1 MKIRN
6 TLFLFV
12 LVAIVSA
19 CSSPQNQENTNLAN
33 KIQNLENKIEGL
45 QKQLQD
51 QKLKTR
57 ISFMQ
62 ISSNPIVN
70 TPFEDF
76 VFASDDFWKK
86 TTDVA
91 SFHCSRRC
99 IEAGEARQKTC
110 ATLPEG
116 QEKKQCY
123 DASAKKGNF
132 CHLNCQKEFP
142 PKFE

>member
-1 MKIRN
+1 MKILN

-12 LVAIVSA
+12 LVVIISA
-19 CSSPQNQENTNLAN
+19 CSNPQDQGNAGLDN

-45 QKQLQD
+45 QNQLED
-51 QKLKTR
+51 QKVKTR

-86 TTDVA
+86 TTNVA
-91 SFHCSRRC
+91 SFQCSRRC
-99 IEAGEARQKTC
+99 IEAGKARQKTC
-110 ATLPEG
+110 AKLPDG

-123 DASAKKGNF
+123 DASAKKR
-132 CHLNCQKEFP
+132 EFLS
-142 PKFE
+142 PKLPKRISP